1 MSEWRK
7 SKKKKEANIGF
18 DNAVKYLLIKL
29 LFFREKQC
37 RKIDFPKENGQNG
50 HASLMWHN
58 MLSDLIM
65 YNFMFTFPTCL
76 WGMRGWYRCTC
87 IENE

>member
-29 LFFREKQC
+29 LFFSG
-37 RKIDFPKENGQNG
+37 KIVSENRFSQTKW
-50 HASLMWHN
+50 SK
-58 MLSDLIM
+58 
-65 YNFMFTFPTCL
+65 
-76 WGMRGWYRCTC
+76 
-87 IENE
+87 